1 MRVAVQLY
9 AAARQAAGDETVR
22 IGLPEGATVAD
33 LRRGLLRHCPTLRA
47 WERHLL
53 FAVNHQ
59 FAADDQQ
66 VQETDEIACFPPVSG
81 G

>member
-1 MRVAVQLY
+1 MRIAVRLY
-9 AAARQAAGDETVR
+9 AAARQAAGDETLQ
-22 IGLPEGATVAD
+22 IELGDGPTVAD
-33 LRRGLLRHCPTLRA
+33 LRRGLMRQCPALRA

-53 FAVNHQ
+53 FAVNQ
-59 FAADDQQ
+59 RFAADDQL